1 MEEPHNHLSGRD
13 GQSALGTFGARE
25 CLRRSGSTVLHCSQG
40 PPGQPDLRRRNLELG
55 TRVLAPLPYLREMLR
70 PAYLSQKL
78 RRPLPTKDRGT
89 LQTVADAADYMVAL
103 PEERRRAHWKRAAQL
118 LLDGADAPDLSRQVE
133 LALFYDRKLDFKAE
147 SIPEI

>member
-1 MEEPHNHLSGRD
+1 
-13 GQSALGTFGARE
+13 
-25 CLRRSGSTVLHCSQG
+25 LRRQAK
-40 PPGQPDLRRRNLELG
+40 LG
-55 TRVLAPLPYLREMLR
+55 TRVLPPFPYLREMLG

-78 RRPLPTKDRGT
+78 RRPLPTKDGGI

-103 PEERRRAHWKRAAQL
+103 PKDRRRAHWQRAAQL

-147 SIPEI
+147 SIRKI